1 MELWSGRLWSGYGVR
16 LGCPVMFQLWSGYGP
31 VIVQLWSSYVP
42 AMVQLL
48 SGYGPVILSLALA
61 PLQALAHPSNTS

>member
-1 MELWSGRLWSGYGVR
+1 MELWSGRSVMVRLWCPIMVSGYVPVMVWLWSGYG
-16 LGCPVMFQLWSGYGP
+16 
-31 VIVQLWSSYVP
+31 P